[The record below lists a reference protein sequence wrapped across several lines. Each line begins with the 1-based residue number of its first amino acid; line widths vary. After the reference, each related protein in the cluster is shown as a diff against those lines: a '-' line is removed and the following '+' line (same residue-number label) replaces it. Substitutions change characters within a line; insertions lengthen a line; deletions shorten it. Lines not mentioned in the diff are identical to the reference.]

1 MAIKD
6 NCTKHAESVTFPDL
20 AWRRKLRRQLLNW
33 FRRNARDLPWRDAP
47 TPYQTWVSEI
57 MLQQTQVATVVEY
70 YQRFLKRFPDVQ
82 TLATATEHEVLR
94 YWEGLG
100 YYRRARQLHLAAKT
114 IMTNHDGCFP
124 TTFSEVLALPGIG
137 RYTAGAILS
146 ISLGLRFPIVEAN
159 TIRLFA
165 RLLHVSTEVTATQT
179 QKQFWEFATWILP
192 HKHLSDFNQALM
204 EVGSLICTPKS
215 PACGKCPLRSL
226 CPTLVSQAFDKI
238 PKPKPKIKF
247 EQIQEVAVVVQ
258 HRDGHRVLLRQ
269 CQADQRWAGLWDFPR
284 FECDIK
290 CSHALTISERQKI
303 AEETRDLACVQI
315 DDLIP
320 LTSIKYGVTKYRITL
335 NCYSAKP
342 KRDKTA
348 KNPTLHWVSLDELD
362 DYPLSTTG
370 RKICQVLKSENV

>member
-57 MLQQTQVATVVEY
+57 MLQQTQVTTVVEY

-82 TLATATEHEVLR
+82 TLATATEQEVLR

-114 IMTNHDGCFP
+114 IMANHDGCFP

-204 EVGSLICTPKS
+204 EVGSLICAPKS
-215 PACGKCPLRSL
+215 PACGKCPLQSL

-238 PKPKPKIKF
+238 PKPKQKTKF
-247 EQIQEVAVVVQ
+247 EKIQEVAVVVQ

-320 LTSIKYGVTKYRITL
+320 LTSMKYGVTKYRITL
-335 NCYSAKP
+335 NCYSAKL
-342 KRDKTA
+342 KRDQTA
-348 KNPTLHWVSLDELD
+348 KNPTLHWVSLAELD

-370 RKICQVLKSENV
+370 RKICQVLKSKNA

>member
-1 MAIKD
+1 MAIKND
-6 NCTKHAESVTFPDL
+6 CTIHAESATFPDL

-33 FRRNARDLPWRDAP
+33 FRRNARDLPWRAAP

-70 YQRFLKRFPDVQ
+70 YQRFLKRFPDIQ
-82 TLATATEHEVLR
+82 TLATATEQEVLR

-114 IMTNHDGCFP
+114 IMTNHHGCFP
-124 TTFSEVLALPGIG
+124 TTFPEVLALPGIG

-146 ISLGLRFPIVEAN
+146 ISMGLRHPIVEAN

-165 RLLHVSTEVTATQT
+165 RLLHVSTKVATVQTQT
-179 QKQFWEFATWILP
+179 LFWEFAAWILP

-215 PACGKCPLRSL
+215 PACDKCPLRTL
-226 CPTLVSQAFDKI
+226 CPTFVSQAFDKI
-238 PKPKPKIKF
+238 PKPKQKTKL
-247 EQIQEVAVVVQ
+247 EQIQEVAIVVQ

-284 FECDIK
+284 FACDIK
-290 CSHALTISERQKI
+290 CSQELTT
-303 AEETRDLACVQI
+303 AEQQQITQETHDLADVQI

-320 LTSIKYGVTKYRITL
+320 LTSIKHGVTKYRITL
-335 NCYSAKP
+335 NCYTAKL
-342 KRDKTA
+342 KRDQTA
-348 KNPTLHWVSLDELD
+348 KNPTLQWVSLSELD
-362 DYPLSTTG
+362 NYPLSTTG
-370 RKICQVLKSENV
+370 RKICQVLNREHV

>member
-1 MAIKD
+1 MAINND
-6 NCTKHAESVTFPDL
+6 CSNHVESATFPEL

-57 MLQQTQVATVVEY
+57 MLQQTQVATVIEY

-82 TLATATEHEVLR
+82 TLATATEQEVLR

-114 IMTNHDGCFP
+114 IMANHGGCFP
-124 TTFSEVLALPGIG
+124 TTFPEVLALPGIG

-146 ISLGLRFPIVEAN
+146 ISLGLRHPIVEAN

-179 QKQFWEFATWILP
+179 QKLFWEFATWILP
-192 HKHLSDFNQALM
+192 HKHLADFNQALM

-215 PACGKCPLRSL
+215 PACGRCPLRTL
-226 CPTLVSQAFDKI
+226 CPTVVSQAFDKI
-238 PKPKPKIKF
+238 PKPKQKTKT
-247 EQIQEVAVVVQ
+247 EKVQEVAVVVQ
-258 HRDGHRVLLRQ
+258 HRDGQRVLLRQ

-284 FECDIK
+284 FECNIK
-290 CSHALTISERQKI
+290 CSQELTK
-303 AEETRDLACVQI
+303 AEQQQITQATHDLAYVQI
-315 DDLIP
+315 DDLNP
-320 LTSIKYGVTKYRITL
+320 LTSIKHGVTKYRITL
-335 NCYSAKP
+335 NCYSAKL
-342 KRDKTA
+342 KLDQTA
-348 KNPTLHWVSLDELD
+348 KNPTLQWVSLDELD
-362 DYPLSTTG
+362 NYPLSTTG
-370 RKICQVLKSENV
+370 RKICDVFNREHV

>member
-1 MAIKD
+1 MAIKND
-6 NCTKHAESVTFPDL
+6 RTKHAESATFPDL

-82 TLATATEHEVLR
+82 TLAAATEQEVLR
-94 YWEGLG
+94 SWEGLG

-114 IMTNHDGCFP
+114 IMANHGGCFP
-124 TTFSEVLALPGIG
+124 TTFPEVLALPGIG

-146 ISLGLRFPIVEAN
+146 ISLGLRHPIVEAN

-165 RLLHVSTEVTATQT
+165 RLLHVSTEVTATRT
-179 QKQFWEFATWILP
+179 QNQFWEFATWILP

-215 PACGKCPLRSL
+215 PACDECPLRTL
-226 CPTLVSQAFDKI
+226 CPTFVSQAFDKI
-238 PKPKPKIKF
+238 PKPKQKTKS

-284 FECDIK
+284 FECDIQ
-290 CSHALTISERQKI
+290 CSQELTTLEQQQITQ
-303 AEETRDLACVQI
+303 ETHDLAYVQI

-320 LTSIKYGVTKYRITL
+320 LMSIKHGVTKYRITL
-335 NCYSAKP
+335 NCFSAKLI
-342 KRDKTA
+342 RDQTA
-348 KNPTLHWVSLDELD
+348 KNPTLQWVSLAELD
-362 DYPLSTTG
+362 NYPLSTTG
-370 RKICQVLKSENV
+370 RKICKVLDREHV

>member
-1 MAIKD
+1 MAI
-6 NCTKHAESVTFPDL
+6 NNGCGQHAESTKFPDQV
-20 AWRRKLRRQLLNW
+20 WRRKLRRQLLNW
-33 FRRNARDLPWRDAP
+33 FRRNARDLPWRAAP

-70 YQRFLKRFPDVQ
+70 YQRFLKRFPDIQ
-82 TLATATEHEVLR
+82 TLATATEQEVLR

-114 IMTNHDGCFP
+114 IMTNHHGCFP
-124 TTFSEVLALPGIG
+124 TTFPEVLALPGIG

-146 ISLGLRFPIVEAN
+146 ISMGLRHPIVEAN

-165 RLLHVSTEVTATQT
+165 RLLHVSTKVATVQTQT
-179 QKQFWEFATWILP
+179 LFWEFAAWILP

-215 PACGKCPLRSL
+215 PACDKCPLRTL
-226 CPTLVSQAFDKI
+226 CPTFVSQAFDKI
-238 PKPKPKIKF
+238 PKPKQKTKL
-247 EQIQEVAVVVQ
+247 EQIQEVAIVVQ

-284 FECDIK
+284 FACDIK
-290 CSHALTISERQKI
+290 CSQELTT
-303 AEETRDLACVQI
+303 AEQQQITQETHDLADVQI

-320 LTSIKYGVTKYRITL
+320 LTSIKHGVTKYRITL
-335 NCYSAKP
+335 NCYAAKL
-342 KRDKTA
+342 KRDQTA
-348 KNPTLHWVSLDELD
+348 KNPTLQWVSLSELD
-362 DYPLSTTG
+362 NYPLSTTG
-370 RKICQVLKSENV
+370 RKICQVLNREHV